1 MNVFYLFKLIG
12 VRMVKKYNFIKTTFS
27 KRSHYRSGSETKL
40 PQKQLRSHCV
50 SVRLNNEELTLLNE
64 KRGQHRKGE
73 WLRLSFLNAL
83 PGVVPA
89 INIKAWRSL
98 ADLSQKLNK
107 IVAHLDNKST
117 GSHLT
122 KTELFAVKR
131 QIADLRLHLI
141 TADLW
146 GDSDEGNAKDPQR

>member
-1 MNVFYLFKLIG
+1 
-12 VRMVKKYNFIKTTFS
+12 MVSNNNFNKTIINTRAS
-27 KRSHYRSGSETKL
+27 CRSSCETKL
-40 PQKQLRSHCV
+40 SRKQIRNHCV
-50 SVRLNNEELTLLNE
+50 SVRLNDKELTLLNE

-89 INIKAWRSL
+89 INIKAWRFL
-98 ADLSQKLNK
+98 ADLSQKPNK
-107 IVAHLDNKST
+107 IVAHLANKST